1 MKKYLVYLLI
11 LVCILLLPAC
21 SFLETTPEG
30 EVTGTLLVWH
40 TWPAPNDALLDE
52 LFDSYTAVNPH
63 VTIVSEYVPTEDLE
77 KRFSEQVVAGLGPD
91 LIIGAELNIIR
102 NLITDGHLNDLT
114 HHNIDTE
121 ALLPQ
126 AVDAL
131 RVDDA
136 LYGLPIAAYTDVL
149 YYNKEFVDNAPE
161 TLLELLEEAKAG
173 QKIAIPTDFS
183 DAYWGIS
190 AFNGEILGEDGS
202 IIIDDGFVH
211 WLSWLL
217 RASEEPT
224 IILNNNYPDLLQSFI
239 DGEVAYLIGSSSDY
253 PILTESLTPEQLGL
267 ALLPR
272 VQDQP
277 GSFLELEIMVISQ
290 VTANENLAAELLS
303 FLTNRTHQRLLALS
317 GSGHIPINRQVN
329 FDSRLAPTAAVLKD
343 QSEATVIIPLTHVEI
358 EDFLQEAGTEIFVQV
373 LAGVLT
379 PEDAAKQ
386 LSTAATDYNLTTK
399 QE

>member
-1 MKKYLVYLLI
+1 MKKYPIYLLL
-11 LVCILLLPAC
+11 LVCILMSSSC
-21 SFLETTPEG
+21 RFLETTSED
-30 EVTGTLLVWH
+30 EVEGTLLVWH
-40 TWPAPNDALLDE
+40 TWPAPNDILLDE
-52 LFDSYTAVNPH
+52 LFESYTAVNPH
-63 VTIVSEYVPTEDLE
+63 VTIVSEYVPAEALE
-77 KRFSEQVVAGLGPD
+77 KRFSEQIVAGLGPD
-91 LIIGAELNIIR
+91 IIIGAELNILR
-102 NLITDGHLNDLT
+102 NLINAGNLTDLMPYKL
-114 HHNIDTE
+114 DTE

-131 RVDDA
+131 RIDDA

-149 YYNKEFVDNAPE
+149 YYNKAFVDKAPE
-161 TLLELLEEAKAG
+161 TLLELLEEAKTG
-173 QKIAIPTDFS
+173 QKIAIPIDFS

-190 AFNGEILGEDGS
+190 AFNGKIVDDNGA
-202 IIIDDGFVH
+202 IVIDDGFVH

-253 PILTESLTPEQLGL
+253 PVLVESLEPEQLGI

-277 GSFLELEIMVISQ
+277 GSFLELEVMAISQ
-290 VTANENLAAELLS
+290 VTANETLAVELLS
-303 FLTNRTHQRLLALS
+303 FLTNRTHQRVLALS
-317 GSGHIPINRQVN
+317 GSGHIPVNRQVN

-343 QSEATVIIPLTHVEI
+343 QSEATVIIPLKHVDV
-358 EDFLQEAGTEIFVQV
+358 EDFLQEVGTEIFVQV

-386 LSTAATDYNLTTK
+386 LNTAAAAYNLTTT
-399 QE
+399 EE

>member
-1 MKKYLVYLLI
+1 MKKYPIFYLL
-11 LVCILLLPAC
+11 LVICILLSSC
-21 SFLETTPEG
+21 SFLQAVPED
-30 EVTGTLLVWH
+30 EVAGTLLVWH
-40 TWPAPNDALLDE
+40 TWPKPNDALLTE
-52 LFDSYTAVNPH
+52 LFESYTAVNPH
-63 VTIVSEYVPTEDLE
+63 VTIVSEYVPAQELE
-77 KRFSEQVVAGLGPD
+77 KRFSEQVIAGLGPD
-91 LIIGAELNIIR
+91 IIIGAELNVIR
-102 NLITDGHLNDLT
+102 NLIAKGHLTDLMPY
-114 HHNIDTE
+114 NIDTE

-131 RVDDA
+131 RIDDA

-149 YYNKEFVDNAPE
+149 YYNTAFVDAAPE
-161 TLLELLEEAKAG
+161 TLLELLEEAKTG
-173 QKIAIPTDFS
+173 QKIAIPTDFR

-190 AFNGEILGEDGS
+190 AFNGKILDGNGA
-202 IIIDDGFVH
+202 IVIDDGFVH

-253 PILTESLTPEQLGL
+253 PFLAESLPPDQLGL

-277 GSFLELEIMVISQ
+277 GSFLELEVMTISQ
-290 VTANENLAAELLS
+290 VTANETLSVELLS

-317 GSGHIPINRQVN
+317 GSGHIPVNHQVS
-329 FDSRLAPTAAVLKD
+329 FDSRLAPTAAVLQD
-343 QSEATVIIPLTHVEI
+343 QGEAAVIIPLAHVDV

-386 LSTAATDYNLTTK
+386 LSQEAADYNLATK
-399 QE
+399 HK